1 MVNCIICNKKNI
13 KEKYPFRKG
22 YRCSLCTKR
31 NVCGKKYFCK
41 IVEATTWCTR
51 EYPCPKCFKEA

>member
-13 KEKYPFRKG
+13 KEKYPFKKG
-22 YRCSLCTKR
+22 FRCSLCR

-41 IVEATTWCTR
+41 IIEGTTWCSG
-51 EYPCPKCFKEA
+51 EFPCPKCLKEE